1 MFMRCDDII
10 IPLRCFEKL
19 IMHVSVLKEEVA
31 SKSFVFFVLFA

>member
-19 IMHVSVLKEEVA
+19 IMHVSELIEEVA
-31 SKSFVFFVLFA
+31 CTSFVCFVLFV